1 MKKITLFIAALAMT
15 VMSYAL
21 NPFAYALSSSLS
33 EDGATLTVKYSLNA
47 AATAVNVVV
56 LDGEEIVKTVDCS
69 AKGLVAGAYTA
80 EIPTEEIA
88 TVRGDVRAKALEYT
102 DRGQRQEIIG
112 MYKYAH

>member
-1 MKKITLFIAALAMT
+1 MKKITLFIAALAMS

-80 EIPTEEIA
+80 EIATEGHP
-88 TVRGDVRAKALEYT
+88 TVRT
-102 DRGQRQEIIG
+102 
-112 MYKYAH
+112 